1 MRAPCSIKFLVLFYI
16 YSVDIVAMPCSIK
29 FLVLFYVYS
38 NYFCFVFLFS
48 QFVRQYTYLLA
59 AKCFGR
65 MMHLCFGWNLFTRTR
80 GMASM
85 PTSLF
90 VNIVVWFGRNTFL
103 YKLFII
109 IVKKHCNKKYLNNST
124 TKLNYSLKT
133 TKYKKIN
140 ICFSN
145 I

>member
-1 MRAPCSIKFLVLFYI
+1 MFWKNDAIMFWMELI
-16 YSVDIVAMPCSIK
+16 
-29 FLVLFYVYS
+29 
-38 NYFCFVFLFS
+38 
-48 QFVRQYTYLLA
+48 
-59 AKCFGR
+59 
-65 MMHLCFGWNLFTRTR
+65 HNLTR